1 MQETGFRNWLTAV
14 RQLKERTAAGRVAD
28 CKRVEH
34 YEGDLEDQWAA
45 DGLDTLLKRLT
56 YSRDDERSGRPAKHK
71 VPIDGNVYNGT
82 ATLKAAVRRYREF
95 RASANHT
102 AELPEGS
109 AVRRPDESSAQGTEG
124 GPSSSPGCGEP
135 GTTSTCFE
143 VFRQCVA
150 AVDAGELIQSVSARD
165 KEFHF
170 QNWFRSRLEHTR
182 MHFDEGGRNSY
193 PDFSMVEHAEGYE
206 VKGLA
211 WPGRA
216 RNYDAN
222 SQMPSGLHNGRSI
235 CYVFGRYPA
244 DLEPYQQLQGR
255 GNGCRAPHVL
265 APHPQTGTSSA

>member
-1 MQETGFRNWLTAV
+1 MHDEANAMQETGFRNWLTAV
-14 RQLKERTAAGRVAD
+14 RQLKEGAAAGRVAD

-109 AVRRPDESSAQGTEG
+109 AVRRPDESAAQGTEG
-124 GPSSSPGCGEP
+124 RPSSSPGCGEP

-143 VFRQCVA
+143 VFRQCVSGGGRRRTHP
-150 AVDAGELIQSVSARD
+150 VRQCSRQGVPLPELVPVSAR
-165 KEFHF
+165 
-170 QNWFRSRLEHTR
+170 T
-182 MHFDEGGRNSY
+182 Y
-193 PDFSMVEHAEGYE
+193 A
-206 VKGLA
+206 
-211 WPGRA
+211 
-216 RNYDAN
+216 DA
-222 SQMPSGLHNGRSI
+222 LR
-235 CYVFGRYPA
+235 
-244 DLEPYQQLQGR
+244 
-255 GNGCRAPHVL
+255 
-265 APHPQTGTSSA
+265 